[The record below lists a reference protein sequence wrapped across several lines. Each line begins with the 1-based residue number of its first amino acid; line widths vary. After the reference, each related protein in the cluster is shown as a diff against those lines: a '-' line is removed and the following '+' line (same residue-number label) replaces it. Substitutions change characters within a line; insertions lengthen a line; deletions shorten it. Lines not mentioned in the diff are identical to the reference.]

1 MIMDNN
7 IRYRRCLRCNRI
19 LKTEKAQKRGYGS
32 CCWKKY
38 LEQNTTIS
46 KPLLNIQKGND
57 R

>member
-1 MIMDNN
+1 MIMNNN